1 MLHTPSGGAR
11 VGTAARDAGQGSGP
25 MSIGAVLQA
34 LREEFPEVTVSKIRF
49 LEAEGLVEPARTPAG
64 YRKFRAED
72 VERLSHVL
80 RMQRDHYLPLK
91 VIREQLEG
99 AAHGSCPSA
108 ALPPSDE
115 PGEAHEPAE
124 PEGRQ
129 AAQQAAGQPA
139 AVRLGREE
147 LLAAVSAAPEE
158 LAAWEEYG
166 LLRADAEGG
175 YGHGELAVARLVA
188 ELGRH
193 GLEARH
199 LRALKLC
206 AERQLDL
213 AEQTVASL
221 RRHPDARTRELA
233 QGTVQELAGL
243 SARLYTAFVQAA
255 PGTSGD

>member
-1 MLHTPSGGAR
+1 MHTPSGGAR
-11 VGTAARDAGQGSGP
+11 VGTAAGDAGPGSGP
-25 MSIGAVLQA
+25 MSIGAVLEA

-91 VIREQLEG
+91 VIREQLAG
-99 AAHGSCPSA
+99 ATDGAGPSA
-108 ALPPSDE
+108 VPPS
-115 PGEAHEPAE
+115 PGRPAE
-124 PEGRQ
+124 PEGRE
-129 AAQQAAGQPA
+129 AARRAASPPA
-139 AVRLGREE
+139 AVRLDREE

-158 LAAWEEYG
+158 LTAWEEYG
-166 LLRADAEGG
+166 LLGADAEGR

-233 QGTVQELAGL
+233 EGTVQELAGL
-243 SARLYTAFVQAA
+243 SARLYAAFVQAA
-255 PGTSGD
+255 PGASGD

>member
-1 MLHTPSGGAR
+1 MPHTPSGGAR
-11 VGTAARDAGQGSGP
+11 VGTAAEDAGQGSGP

-72 VERLSHVL
+72 VARLSHVL

-91 VIREQLEG
+91 VIREQLAG
-99 AAHGSCPSA
+99 AADGTCPPA
-108 ALPPSDE
+108 VPPSSDE
-115 PGEAHEPAE
+115 P
-124 PEGRQ
+124 EG
-129 AAQQAAGQPA
+129 AGTARELAGPPA
-139 AVRLGREE
+139 AVRLDREE
-147 LLAAVSAAPEE
+147 LLAAVSAAPDE

-166 LLRADAEGG
+166 LLRAGQDGR
-175 YGHGELAVARLVA
+175 YGHGELAAARLVA
-188 ELGRH
+188 QLGRH

-199 LRALKLC
+199 LRALKIC
-206 AERQLDL
+206 ADRQLDL

-233 QGTVQELAGL
+233 DGRVRELAEL
-243 SARLYTAFVQAA
+243 SARLYAAFVQAV